1 MASYGVLLINAIE
14 MKKGL
19 SLAQI
24 LSKRYGRTELSRGG
38 KRIIRQFKKRY
49 LSGPPGIKGGQ
60 FKRGKHAFSFPTFRT
75 GVDDVT
81 VGLSRILR
89 VHEEGAEIKA
99 KSQAKGLFISKK
111 TGVSGAGQVLAVAKS
126 VKIPKRTKFVML
138 TRAMSKDIA
147 ERVAQANARGVT
159 HAMEQT
165 MNRIAGA

>member
-1 MASYGVLLINAIE
+1 MVLVNGLE

-19 SLAQI
+19 DLSQI
-24 LSKRYGRTELSRGG
+24 LSKRYGRTELARGG

-60 FKRGKHAFSFPTFRT
+60 FKKGKHAFSFPTFRT
-75 GVDDVT
+75 RVDDVT

-89 VHEEGAEIKA
+89 VHEEGGEIKA
-99 KSQAKGLFISKK
+99 KSQAKGLFLSKK
-111 TGVSGAGQVLAVAKS
+111 TGVSGEGEIQAVAKS

-159 HAMEQT
+159 HAMEKT
-165 MNRIAGA
+165 MNRIAGV